1 MIRSGDNMP
10 FGLSLSTLGNL
21 GRVASRGV
29 EQHAQKRQGDADRE
43 LSKVMLHAAVSGDYS
58 RLSEGLQQGLFNNAQ
73 PKLINAAGETVSR
86 GLLLKREE
94 EYTKRQKIYEIEE
107 RELEKIKGDDKQ
119 YGFMTPDEKRK
130 EARSRAR
137 RVVSGEEPGG
147 PPAAG
152 GDRIRGTDAISA
164 MVTNIEGIEDKE
176 EKIERGREAIKRV
189 KDAYQKGQMTRS
201 QYDSAISRIEN
212 AAEPMLQFGKFGRAV
227 TEFGGAVAAGAG
239 AGALRGRPIVGGIV
253 GGAGYLG
260 SQLLPDFDWS
270 NLGNISKGF
279 RGQGLGR

>member
-1 MIRSGDNMP
+1 MP

-29 EQHAQKRQGDADRE
+29 EQHAQKGQEDADRE

-73 PKLINAAGETVSR
+73 PKLITAAGETVSR

-137 RVVSGEEPGG
+137 RVVSGVDPGG
-147 PPAAG
+147 GRPAAG

-164 MVTNIEGIEDKE
+164 MVRNIEGIEDKE
-176 EKIERGREAIKRV
+176 EKIEKGKEFIKRIR
-189 KDAYQKGQMTRS
+189 DAYQKGQMTRS

-239 AGALRGRPIVGGIV
+239 AGALKGRPIVGGLV

-260 SQLLPDFDWS
+260 SQFLPDFDWS

>member
-1 MIRSGDNMP
+1 MAL
-10 FGLSLSTLGNL
+10 GLSLSTLGNL

-43 LSKVMLHAAVSGDYS
+43 LAKDMLTASVKGDYDE
-58 RLSEGLQQGLFNNAQ
+58 LAGKLQQGFYGDVRPEL
-73 PKLINAAGETVSR
+73 LDAASQTISQ
-86 GLLLKREE
+86 GLRLKREE
-94 EYTKRQKIYEIEE
+94 EYTKRQKMYEIEGI
-107 RELEKIKGDDKQ
+107 ELEKIQGDTAQ
-119 YGFMTPDEKRK
+119 YGFMTPDEMRK

-152 GDRIRGTDAISA
+152 GGRIRGTDAISA
-164 MVTNIEGIEDKE
+164 MVKNIEGIEDKE

-201 QYDSAISRIEN
+201 QYENAISRIEN
-212 AAEPMLQFGKFGRAV
+212 AAEPMLQYGKFGRAV
-227 TEFGGAVAAGAG
+227 GEFGGAVAGGAG
-239 AGALRGRPIVGGIV
+239 VGSRFGRPIVGAIG
-253 GGAGYLG
+253 GGATYLG

-270 NLGNISKGF
+270 NLGNIKKGF
-279 RGQGLGR
+279 LGEGISR